1 MFLYVLVCFCWVG
14 LRRVLYVVD
23 GEVICKTKK
32 TSGKLLINLHRRR
45 NPPMGHMDVLS
56 HQLNGFEVV
65 SAREV
70 PSEKTLNGE
79 KHFKHL

>member
-23 GEVICKTKK
+23 GEVICKTNK

-70 PSEKTLNGE
+70 PSKKTLNGE